1 MMSQDDRD
9 LPDVD
14 RRTMMKLAGAAGAA
28 GLAGCSQQ
36 LPGGGGGGGFDEVQQ
51 MLEEGFSEA
60 SFEPPWEGQ
69 IISNQNPQR
78 VQWVQVILEELNNTE
93 YFDLELNQ
101 FEWTTYVGRIL
112 AENSHTDAAIIALGW
127 SAGWDPDAY
136 IRNLFHS
143 DQHTPA
149 CCNINHY
156 ANEEVDQLIDDGTAT
171 TDIQERADIY
181 ESAQEAIV
189 SDSPMAFIRFDE
201 EVVAFRTDRL
211 ENWDA
216 YPING
221 GLYTGLFAPWA
232 DSYAQPVDG
241 SELAMTLAADVGNSD
256 PTQINDTTSSMAN
269 DPLIY
274 EGLMDVDFDGEPQLQ
289 LAKSI
294 EQISDTEYVFEL
306 REGVQFHPSQQFDFD
321 GREMVAEDVKFS
333 WERYIGTTREADVG
347 DWLGI
352 TEDGGFQGSVTVEGD
367 YSLRVELPEVYAP
380 FRFNVG
386 EGLVVPRE
394 AGEDGPLD
402 LSTEPIGTGPFRFDQ
417 YDPDELWRVERF
429 DDYWYDGSGEVP
441 EQSPIETVTFR
452 VITEQSAQEA
462 ALRSGDVDFADNPPA
477 GSVSKLQEEDGFEVK
492 RRVAGGYDFL
502 NYPMHPEA
510 DTPFQNRKVRLAVNR
525 MIDRESIIQAVYDG
539 IGTPAFSPISPLAG
553 AFTSEEF
560 NQQMGDEYS
569 RYYERS

>member
-1 MMSQDDRD
+1 MSQEDGD

-14 RRTMMKLAGAAGAA
+14 RRTMMKLAGAAGVA
-28 GLAGCSQQ
+28 GLAGCNQA
-36 LPGGGGGGGFDEVQQ
+36 LPGESEGGFEDVKQMFEEGFDEA
-51 MLEEGFSEA
+51 G
-60 SFEPPWEGQ
+60 FEPPYEGK
-69 IISNQNPQR
+69 IITNQNPQR
-78 VQWVQVILEELNNTE
+78 VEWAQVIQEELNNTDF
-93 YFDLELNQ
+93 FDLELEQ

-112 AENSHTDAAIIALGW
+112 AEDSHTDPALIALGW
-127 SAGWDPDAY
+127 SAGFDPDAY

-156 ANEEVDQLIDDGTAT
+156 ANDEIDQLIDDGTST
-171 TDIQERADIY
+171 TDVEERAGIY
-181 ESAQEAIV
+181 EDAQKAIV

-201 EVVAFRTDRL
+201 EVVAYRTDRVGG
-211 ENWDA
+211 WDA

-232 DSYAQPVDG
+232 GSYAELAEG
-241 SELAMTLAADVGNSD
+241 SELVATLAADVGNSD
-256 PTQINDTTSSMAN
+256 PTQLNDTTSSMAN

-274 EGLMDVDFDGEPQLQ
+274 EGLMGVDFDGEPQLV
-289 LAKSI
+289 LAEDI
-294 EQISDTEYVFEL
+294 EQVSETEYVFTL
-306 REGVQFHPSQQFDFD
+306 REGVQFHPSDEYDFD

-333 WERYIGTTREADVG
+333 WERYLGTTREADVG
-347 DWLGI
+347 DWLGV
-352 TEDGGFQGSVTVEGD
+352 TEDGEFEGTVTVEGD
-367 YSLRVELPEVYAP
+367 YTLRVELPEVYAP
-380 FRFNVG
+380 FRFSVG

-402 LSTEPIGTGPFRFDQ
+402 LSEEPIGTGPFTFDQ
-417 YDPDELWRVERF
+417 YDPDELWRITRF
-429 DDYWYDGSGEVP
+429 DDYWYGGSGDVP

-477 GSVSKLQEEDGFEVK
+477 GSVSDLQEEDGFEVK

-510 DTPFQNRKVRLAVNR
+510 DTPFQNEKVRLATNR
-525 MIDRESIIQAVYDG
+525 MIDREGIIQAVYDG
-539 IGTPAFSPISPLAG
+539 IGTPAYSPISPLAG